1 MSSRSTRSGG
11 GGGARG
17 TKRPRTDDRD
27 QQPEQFKRDDDDD
40 GSQTHQ
46 QQQPNN
52 NNNNQPRGRPQLL
65 LNTDELRKRTG
76 KKYCDEAELVP
87 LLLAHGLIRRVRTI
101 AVEVRPL
108 SGESFDIK
116 LNAKAPTVGEAK
128 EQIERDEGTKPR
140 SQLLC
145 RVQVSSDGSN
155 VREFDQE
162 PEELKED
169 GMALEEGD
177 VIAMGVMPDPLRCR
191 TPLLMPMDASSTSD
205 KKRKVSEGESSPR
218 GLKRMRFG

>member
-1 MSSRSTRSGG
+1 M
-11 GGGARG
+11 
-17 TKRPRTDDRD
+17 
-27 QQPEQFKRDDDDD
+27 
-40 GSQTHQ
+40 
-46 QQQPNN
+46 
-52 NNNNQPRGRPQLL
+52 
-65 LNTDELRKRTG
+65 
-76 KKYCDEAELVP
+76 P

-177 VIAMGVMPDPLRCR
+177 VIAMGVMPAPVQWR
-191 TPLLMPMDASSTSD
+191 TWPEDRVS
-205 KKRKVSEGESSPR
+205 VSEDPR
-218 GLKRMRFG
+218 TVRVAQLDNKPLPQRGKQHREPELVEPHW